1 MSTVLTRAAAATTAP
16 TGAAATTGAT
26 TTTGLPRPPTPRGAA
41 AGGAG
46 GDPPPP
52 GGGGGGGGGD
62 GAPPPPGDGAGD
74 GAPPPPAADGAPVPM
89 EPIFALTPSHAVGGW
104 INYAS
109 RQGQRLYDANIAPLE
124 LEYDL
129 DPGQLLLFLK
139 SVQERAT
146 AANWACMFAIPH
158 NGHPRSFFAHFGS
171 MSLQQLQQYAG
182 TYVGTPTR
190 AAQDSMQA
198 FTCLKASLTRDAAI
212 RVTDRASDYTINGTT
227 DGLCML
233 KVICT
238 RAQVDTVA
246 TTAKLLGA
254 LGTLDELMIRVGS
267 NVRTFNLSFN
277 GILLQLMGRGEHI
290 PDRQQ
295 IVFLFSGYLATEDQQ
310 FRAYMQGL
318 KDQYEDGRYQA
329 EPDTIMTAALNKYD
343 LMTEAGKWQDPPESD
358 KKMIALQAQ
367 VVDLQQKIDAEKKRT
382 SGGTSGNPP
391 DAASATAKGTNTGQQ
406 PQYPAWKKVPPTSD
420 TPKENGYHVRTD
432 KKTKQYWCPFHSM
445 WTAHFPGKHANGCKK
460 NPENQDNGASPPT
473 ATPPLRSNPAALAA
487 IEGSD
492 DDRSI

>member
-1 MSTVLTRAAAATTAP
+1 M
-16 TGAAATTGAT
+16 
-26 TTTGLPRPPTPRGAA
+26 
-41 AGGAG
+41 
-46 GDPPPP
+46 
-52 GGGGGGGGGD
+52 
-62 GAPPPPGDGAGD
+62 
-74 GAPPPPAADGAPVPM
+74 
-89 EPIFALTPSHAVGGW
+89 
-104 INYAS
+104 
-109 RQGQRLYDANIAPLE
+109 
-124 LEYDL
+124 
-129 DPGQLLLFLK
+129 
-139 SVQERAT
+139 QERAT
-146 AANWACMFAIPH
+146 AANWAFMFAIPH
-158 NGHPRSFFAHFGS
+158 DGQPGSFFAHFGS
-171 MSLQQLQQYAG
+171 ISLQQLQQYAG
-182 TYVGTPTR
+182 TYVGTPAR

-212 RVTDRASDYTINGTT
+212 RVTDRAADYTINGTT

-254 LGTLDELMIRVGS
+254 LGSLDELMIRVGS

-310 FRAYMQGL
+310 FRGYMQGL

-343 LMTEAGKWQDPPESD
+343 LMTEAGKWQDPPESSD

-367 VVDLQQKIDAEKKRT
+367 VVDLQKKIDAEKKRT
-382 SGGTSGNPP
+382 KGDSGATAAAATSG
-391 DAASATAKGTNTGQQ
+391 STNTGQQ
-406 PQYPAWKKVPPTSD
+406 PQYPAWKKVPPASD
-420 TPKENGYHVRTD
+420 APKANGYAVRTD
-432 KKTKQYWCPFHSM
+432 KKTKQYWCPFHYM
-445 WTAHFPGKHANGCKK
+445 WTAHFPGKHPNGCKK
-460 NPENQDNGASPPT
+460 NPENQENGSSPPSS
-473 ATPPLRSNPAALAA
+473 TPPLQSNPAALAA
-487 IEGSD
+487 IDASD